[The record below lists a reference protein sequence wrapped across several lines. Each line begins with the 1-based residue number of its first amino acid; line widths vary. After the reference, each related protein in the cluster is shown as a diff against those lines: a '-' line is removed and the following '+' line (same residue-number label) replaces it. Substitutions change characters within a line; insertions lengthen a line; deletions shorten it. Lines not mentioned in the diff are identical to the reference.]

1 MKPANTAVLAITVL
15 VAFLAS
21 SPASGSEGTTAV
33 SLGFTTDYQWR
44 GYSKSDATPSVQAN
58 VDYAAFADGSGWF
71 AGLWAA
77 TVDFGSHDAGD
88 AGYELVPYAGWS
100 EALGEDFR
108 LDLQLSGYFYD
119 GDVLGLSGD
128 YAEVYLFA
136 HYRDLLTLEYAFA
149 PQAYGSDANLHSTQL
164 NGRYPLWREVEAS
177 AGVGFSWARRLF
189 EYDYLYWNAGL
200 TWTLAHAALDLRYFG
215 AADTNEGARNAREL
229 DQAKASVVLTVSI
242 GFKGL

>member
-1 MKPANTAVLAITVL
+1 MKPANVAVIVFLAIACARPALAADTV
-15 VAFLAS
+15 
-21 SPASGSEGTTAV
+21 TAV
-33 SLGFTTDYQWR
+33 SVGFTTDYQWR
-44 GYSKSDATPSVQAN
+44 GYSKSDAGPSLQAN
-58 VDYAAFADGSGWF
+58 LDHAAIGNGSGWF

-77 TVDFGSHDAGD
+77 TVDFGSHDDGD
-88 AGYELVPYAGWS
+88 ASYELVTYAGWS
-100 EALGEDFR
+100 EALGADLR

-136 HYRDLLTLEYAFA
+136 HYRDLLTLEYAYA

-164 NGRYPLWREVEAS
+164 NGRYPLTRSVEAS
-177 AGVGFSWARRLF
+177 AGAGFSWARRLF
-189 EYDYLYWNAGL
+189 EYDYFYWNAGL

-215 AADTNEGARNAREL
+215 SADTNEGGRDTREV
-229 DQAKASVVLTVSI
+229 DHAAASVVLSVTI